1 MVKDIVEEYNFGRA
15 IIMLISS
22 FICAITSKRL
32 IGFSLIAFTSFIILY
47 SLFNVVS
54 INTSNVLLL
63 IMPHQVMAQ
72 PAPPDNGQQGGGQF
86 GPPPS
91 GQFPSQGGS
100 TDNGQQGGGQF
111 GPPPS
116 GQNPTSGNFLQY
128 QDPNFGYTIVYPVGS
143 QIQPGETGV
152 VIIGMPQGV
161 ATIGVVDNSQQ
172 RTMDQYTSELLQNL
186 GRSFN
191 SFKILNRGV
200 DSLSGSPSRFITFS
214 FTSDNGNQRI
224 GSYSW
229 TLIGDKAYELGFAAS
244 PQDSSIVPIMKTML
258 SSFRAAG
265 VGQQGG
271 GQFGP
276 PPSGQFPSQG
286 VPPISQP
293 PNQNKAPSNNPACG
307 SKCSIA

>member
-116 GQNPTSGNFLQY
+116 GQQFPDYNGNFLQY
-128 QDPNFGYTIVYPVGS
+128 QDPNFGYQISYPVGS
-143 QIQPGETGV
+143 QIEHRAHGAIT
-152 VIIGMPQGV
+152 IHMPDSGGSALV
-161 ATIGVVDNSQQ
+161 DVYDNSKQ
-172 RTMDQYTSELLQNL
+172 RSMNEYSQLVVQTFQKALN
-186 GRSFN
+186 G
-191 SFKILNRGV
+191 FKI
-200 DSLSGSPSRFITFS
+200 
-214 FTSDNGNQRI
+214 
-224 GSYSW
+224 SYK
-229 TLIGDKAYELGFAAS
+229 G
-244 PQDSSIVPIMKTML
+244 
-258 SSFRAAG
+258 
-265 VGQQGG
+265 
-271 GQFGP
+271 
-276 PPSGQFPSQG
+276 
-286 VPPISQP
+286 
-293 PNQNKAPSNNPACG
+293 
-307 SKCSIA
+307 

>member
-116 GQNPTSGNFLQY
+116 GQQFPDYNGNFLQY
-128 QDPNFGYTIVYPVGS
+128 QDPNFGYQISYPVGS
-143 QIQPGETGV
+143 QIEHRAHGAIT
-152 VIIGMPQGV
+152 IHMPDSGGSALV
-161 ATIGVVDNSQQ
+161 DVYDNSKQ
-172 RTMDQYTSELLQNL
+172 RSMNEYSQIVIQTFQKSLN
-186 GRSFN
+186 G
-191 SFKILNRGV
+191 FKISYKGV
-200 DSLSGSPSRFITFS
+200 SSLSGIQSRYIIFTFY
-214 FTSDNGNQRI
+214 R
-224 GSYSW
+224 
-229 TLIGDKAYELGFAAS
+229 
-244 PQDSSIVPIMKTML
+244 
-258 SSFRAAG
+258 
-265 VGQQGG
+265 
-271 GQFGP
+271 
-276 PPSGQFPSQG
+276 
-286 VPPISQP
+286 
-293 PNQNKAPSNNPACG
+293 
-307 SKCSIA
+307 

>member
-91 GQFPSQGGS
+91 GQFPSQG
-100 TDNGQQGGGQF
+100 
-111 GPPPS
+111 
-116 GQNPTSGNFLQY
+116 
-128 QDPNFGYTIVYPVGS
+128 
-143 QIQPGETGV
+143 
-152 VIIGMPQGV
+152 
-161 ATIGVVDNSQQ
+161 
-172 RTMDQYTSELLQNL
+172 
-186 GRSFN
+186 
-191 SFKILNRGV
+191 
-200 DSLSGSPSRFITFS
+200 
-214 FTSDNGNQRI
+214 
-224 GSYSW
+224 
-229 TLIGDKAYELGFAAS
+229 
-244 PQDSSIVPIMKTML
+244 
-258 SSFRAAG
+258 
-265 VGQQGG
+265 
-271 GQFGP
+271 
-276 PPSGQFPSQG
+276 

>member
-72 PAPPDNGQQGGGQF
+72 PVPLDNGQQGGGQF
-86 GPPPS
+86 GPQPS
-91 GQFPSQGGS
+91 EKFPSQGGS

-143 QIQPGETGV
+143 QIQQGQTGV

-172 RTMDQYTSELLQNL
+172 RNMDQYTSELLQNL

-191 SFKILNRGV
+191 SFKILDRGV
-200 DSLSGSPSRFITFS
+200 SSL
-214 FTSDNGNQRI
+214 
-224 GSYSW
+224 
-229 TLIGDKAYELGFAAS
+229 
-244 PQDSSIVPIMKTML
+244 
-258 SSFRAAG
+258 
-265 VGQQGG
+265 
-271 GQFGP
+271 
-276 PPSGQFPSQG
+276 
-286 VPPISQP
+286 
-293 PNQNKAPSNNPACG
+293 
-307 SKCSIA
+307 